1 MPPKKITNE
10 MTREELFK
18 EINDLRQQIKDMKK
32 IQKIE
37 ESRREKE
44 NRQRYFSLL
53 NAIADPVFIY
63 DAATY
68 RFLHCNDAAT
78 ARYGYSREEF
88 LDMTPFDLHKS
99 EDFVILRQNIDRS
112 NVDMP
117 ITYTHIAKD
126 RRQRQVE
133 ITTEEFYF
141 DGNPAWLSV
150 AHDITERIIM
160 EAELERHRSQL
171 EEMVN
176 ERTME
181 VLVTN
186 KKLHQEILEREKG
199 EQIIRESEV
208 KFRNLIEK
216 SLDGIILVDES
227 GTVIEWNQGQE
238 NIYALPRSSAV
249 GSKIWDIQ
257 FQHEPGASREEEK
270 YLEIKSRWE
279 TFFLTGGNPFQN
291 NPQVSKIERTDGKLR
306 DIQQI
311 YFTIE
316 TEKGTMMGCTTRD
329 ITADLAMER
338 QLIQGQKMEAMGTLA
353 GGIAHDFNNILGGI
367 MGYTELALRK
377 TDESLPVY
385 NYLKQVMTA
394 SNRAKDLVR
403 QILTFSRREDL
414 QRKPVK
420 IGLIVKEVLKL
431 LRSSLPATIEII
443 SKIEAEDR
451 FVMADPTQVHQVLM
465 NLFTNSAHAMQEK
478 GGILEIRLSEEQV
491 ETGIY
496 KGLNAGPYIRLS
508 INDTGH
514 GIKTEHL
521 DKIFEPFFTTKKPGK
536 GTGMGLAVVHSI
548 VESHGG
554 HISVFSKEGEGTT
567 FSILLPITLNAI
579 HLKEEDGEM
588 IEEGNERI
596 LLVEDDPQL
605 IEAEKNLL
613 TEIGYQVTALKSSV
627 EAVELFKRLPDRF
640 DIVITDYTMPRLTGF
655 QLARKI
661 HALRPEI
668 PIILCTGYSELVTPQ
683 KASSQGIFEVIMK
696 PIDLGQ
702 IARSIRKALKSIA
715 EKEPAG
721 DKPA

>member
-1 MPPKKITNE
+1 MSPRKITTE
-10 MTREELFK
+10 MTREELFV
-18 EINDLRQQIKDMKK
+18 EINDLRQQAKEVKK

-37 ESRREKE
+37 ESRKEKE

-53 NAIADPVFIY
+53 NAIADPIFIY

-68 RFLHCNDAAT
+68 RFLHCNAAAT
-78 ARYGYSREEF
+78 SRYGYSREEF
-88 LDMTPFDLHKS
+88 LEMTPFDLHRP
-99 EDFVILRQNIDRS
+99 EDFVILRQNIDRR

-117 ITYTHIAKD
+117 ITYTHITKD
-126 RRQRQVE
+126 CRQRQVE

-141 DGNPAWLSV
+141 DGNPAWLSI
-150 AHDITERIIM
+150 AHDITERIVM
-160 EAELERHRSQL
+160 EAELERHRAQL
-171 EEMVN
+171 EELVN
-176 ERTME
+176 ERTVE
-181 VLVTN
+181 VLVAN
-186 KKLHQEILEREKG
+186 KKLHQEILERVKA
-199 EQIIRESEV
+199 EQTIRESEI

-238 NIYALPRSSAV
+238 NIYNLPRSSAL

-257 FQHEPGASREEEK
+257 FRHEPNEHRKEENYQELK
-270 YLEIKSRWE
+270 TRWE
-279 TFFLTGGNPFQN
+279 TFFQSGDNPFQN
-291 NPQVSKIERTDGKLR
+291 NLHVSKIERDDGKQR
-306 DIQQI
+306 DIQQL

-377 TDESLPVY
+377 TDEGLPVY

-403 QILTFSRREDL
+403 QILTFSRREEI
-414 QRKPVK
+414 QREPVK
-420 IGLIVKEVLKL
+420 ISLIVKEVLKL

-443 SKIEAEDR
+443 SKIETGDQ
-451 FVMADPTQVHQVLM
+451 FVLADPTQIHQVLM

-478 GGILEIRLSEEQV
+478 GGILEICLSKEQV
-491 ETGIY
+491 ENGLY
-496 KGLNAGPYIRLS
+496 KGLNAGSYIRIS

-514 GIKTEHL
+514 GIKAEHL

-548 VESHGG
+548 VDSHGG

-567 FSILLPITLNAI
+567 FSILLPITFNAI
-579 HLKEEDGEM
+579 HMKAANDDIIG
-588 IEEGNERI
+588 GCNERV
-596 LLVEDDPQL
+596 LLVEDDSQL

-613 TEIGYQVTALKSSV
+613 IEIGYQVTAIKSSV
-627 EAVELFKRLPDRF
+627 EALELFKRLPDRF

-655 QLARKI
+655 HLARKI
-661 HALRPEI
+661 HAIRPDI

-683 KASSQGIFEVIMK
+683 KAASQEIFEVIMK
-696 PIDLGQ
+696 PIDLGH
-702 IARSIRKALKSIA
+702 IARSMRAALGGAAPK
-715 EKEPAG
+715 KPAA